1 MLRLHA
7 GGNSSTYCD
16 GLSRRSFVQLG
27 IAGMAAVGLGDVLRA
42 QAWGKQS
49 GAPDDRSCILLW
61 LDGGPG
67 HMDLY
72 DMKPDAPAEYR
83 GIWSPI
89 KTNVPGIE
97 ITELFP
103 RQAQV
108 ADKFAILRSLY
119 HDQGDHFTAGHMML
133 TTKNAGVSGGSQAGR
148 FPSIG
153 SIVAQQAGP
162 RHPDIP
168 PYLAVP
174 YASSIG
180 LRPGYFGANFIGPA
194 YDPFE
199 TNGDPNASNFK
210 VNNVSLDAQLTVERL
225 DDRTN
230 LHKRLDRL
238 QRQVDR
244 RGLFDTMD
252 RFEQD
257 AVQLVTG
264 PRGREAFD
272 LSKEDERLRESYGR
286 NSFGQSTLLARRLV
300 EHGARFV
307 TVHSG
312 GWDHHWDLQ
321 EGMNRLLPQI
331 DAGVAGLLTDLDQR
345 GLLEKTLVILC
356 GEFSRTP
363 RMNDGSGKGT
373 PGRDHWGNSTFVLL
387 AGGGIR
393 GGQIYGSTDSKG
405 ERPRDNPVTC
415 DNLHATIYKSLGI
428 NPKIQLLSLQG
439 RPTPVLEDPTAIDG
453 LFA

>member
-7 GGNSSTYCD
+7 AGNSSAYCD
-16 GLSRRSFVQLG
+16 GVSRRSFVQLG
-27 IAGMAAVGLGDVLRA
+27 VAGMAAAGLGDVLRA
-42 QAWGKQS
+42 QAWSKQENVPS
-49 GAPDDRSCILLW
+49 DRACILMW

-83 GIWSPI
+83 GIWNPI

-103 RQAQV
+103 RQAKV
-108 ADKFAILRSLY
+108 ADKLAILRSLY
-119 HDQGDHFTAGHMML
+119 HNDGDHFGGGHRML
-133 TTKNAGVSGGSQAGR
+133 TTKGGVSGGSQAGR

-153 SIVAQQAGP
+153 SIVAHQAGP
-162 RHPDIP
+162 RFADMP

-180 LRPGYFGANFIGPA
+180 LRPGYFGGNLLGPA

-199 TNGDPNASNFK
+199 TNGDPNAANFK

-238 QRQVDR
+238 ERQIDR
-244 RGLFDTMD
+244 RGVFDTLD

-264 PRGREAFD
+264 PRGRAAFD
-272 LSKEDERLRESYGR
+272 LSQEDELLRESYGR
-286 NSFGQSTLLARRLV
+286 NTFGQSTLLARRLV

-321 EGMNRLLPQI
+321 AGMERLLPQV
-331 DAGVAGLLTDLDQR
+331 DAAVAGLLTDLDQR

-363 RMNDGSGKGT
+363 RMNDGSGNGT
-373 PGRDHWGNSTFVLL
+373 PGRDHWGNSMFVLL

-393 GGQIYGSTDSKG
+393 GGQVYGSTDSKG

-415 DNLHATIYKSLGI
+415 DNFHATIYKSLGI
-428 NPKIQLLSLQG
+428 SPKIHLLSHQG
-439 RPTPVLEDPTAIDG
+439 RPTPVLEDPTPIHG

>member
-1 MLRLHA
+1 MLRVHA
-7 GGNSSTYCD
+7 RGNSSTYCD
-16 GLSRRSFVQLG
+16 GHSRRSFVQLG
-27 IAGMAAVGLGDVLRA
+27 IAGLASVGLGDVLRA

-49 GAPDDRSCILLW
+49 GVPDDRACILMW

-108 ADKFAILRSLY
+108 ANKFAILRSLY

-133 TTKNAGVSGGSQAGR
+133 TTKHAGVSGGNQAGK
-148 FPSIG
+148 FPGIG
-153 SIVAQQAGP
+153 ALVAQQAGP

-180 LRPGYFGANFIGPA
+180 LRPGYFGANFIGAA

-230 LHKRLDRL
+230 LHKQLDRL

-244 RGLFDTMD
+244 RGMFDTMD
-252 RFEQD
+252 RFERD

-272 LSKEDERLRESYGR
+272 LSKEDEALRQSYGR

-345 GLLEKTLVILC
+345 GLLKKTLVILC

-373 PGRDHWGNSTFVLL
+373 PGAITGATRCSCCSPAAAFA
-387 AGGGIR
+387 AGKF
-393 GGQIYGSTDSKG
+393 T
-405 ERPRDNPVTC
+405 
-415 DNLHATIYKSLGI
+415 A
-428 NPKIQLLSLQG
+428 
-439 RPTPVLEDPTAIDG
+439 RPTAKANARATTR
-453 LFA
+453 